1 MNIRSLTVKL
11 ALLVGLLSLS
21 QTLGVLAFSYKTVS
35 SKLSEQKRQVLT
47 LTLAESRQLLSE
59 VPDLESV
66 GQSAYRLEELLARH
80 NGIHAVVA
88 RPDNLKAL
96 IAFSPTALESLA
108 RLRSDTWGADAFLQ
122 WKSMKKNEPMI
133 SVVTVGSV
141 RNGEQYTLM
150 LTADRSSDAELL
162 SNFLMVA
169 LGATPFALALVSLG
183 AWLIVKVGLTPLNR
197 FREAAVAISAKNIPQ
212 RLSPVGMPL
221 ELLPLCQAFN
231 GMLDRLEDGIQRLSQ
246 FSGDLAHEM
255 RTPLATLLGRTQV
268 VLSQPRTHGQ
278 LVQLLEDNVE
288 EFERLTRIVADMLF
302 LAQADALTTHVQ
314 TTSLH
319 LADEVK
325 KIVAYLEFVAQER
338 GIVFRVTGEGT
349 VSADVG
355 LVDRAIT
362 NLLSNAVRYGA
373 ENSIVEISIIS
384 CADMMEL
391 TVANAGQQI
400 RSEHLTHL
408 FERFYRADA
417 ARSREEG
424 GTGLGLSIVRAI
436 MFLHGGTATVESN
449 PSGITKFSLYFPKKI
464 QSVMP

>member
-1 MNIRSLTVKL
+1 
-11 ALLVGLLSLS
+11 
-21 QTLGVLAFSYKTVS
+21 
-35 SKLSEQKRQVLT
+35 
-47 LTLAESRQLLSE
+47 
-59 VPDLESV
+59 
-66 GQSAYRLEELLARH
+66 
-80 NGIHAVVA
+80 
-88 RPDNLKAL
+88 
-96 IAFSPTALESLA
+96 
-108 RLRSDTWGADAFLQ
+108 
-122 WKSMKKNEPMI
+122 
-133 SVVTVGSV
+133 
-141 RNGEQYTLM
+141 
-150 LTADRSSDAELL
+150 
-162 SNFLMVA
+162 
-169 LGATPFALALVSLG
+169 
-183 AWLIVKVGLTPLNR
+183 
-197 FREAAVAISAKNIPQ
+197 
-212 RLSPVGMPL
+212 
-221 ELLPLCQAFN
+221 
-231 GMLDRLEDGIQRLSQ
+231 
-246 FSGDLAHEM
+246 
-255 RTPLATLLGRTQV
+255 